1 VIYRLLRPL
10 VFQGDP
16 ERAHELAM
24 STLERLGPL
33 LTRAPS
39 PLPVREP
46 RLEQRLF
53 GLRFPN
59 PLGLA
64 AGFDKSAR
72 ALAAWPA
79 LGFGFAEI
87 GTVTPVPQAGNPRP
101 RLFRLP
107 ADAALLNRMG
117 FNNDGAERVA
127 ERLARWRRAAGP
139 GRPPVGVNLGASA
152 AGAREG
158 GEADYLAA
166 FERLWPGADYF
177 VVNVS
182 SPNTPGLRR
191 LQERTPLEAI
201 LRALAAANGRLAAE
215 SGAGARPLLVKIA
228 PDLEPLQV
236 DDVVDLALEHGLA
249 GLVVANTTISREGLV
264 SPERVLREAGGVSG
278 RPLRERSTALLRR
291 AYARSGGRLSLVGV
305 GGVFDAEDAWQKL
318 LAGASLVQLYTALVY
333 EGPTVV
339 RRINLG
345 LLERME
351 REGVRSLGEVVGSGV
366 GAASAV
372 P

>member
-1 VIYRLLRPL
+1 MIYRLLRPL

-16 ERAHELAM
+16 ERAHDLAM
-24 STLERLGPL
+24 ASLERL
-33 LTRAPS
+33 APVLARTGS
-39 PLPVREP
+39 PLPVRDP
-46 RLEQRLF
+46 RLEQRLL
-53 GLRFPN
+53 GLSFPS

-87 GTVTPVPQAGNPRP
+87 GTVTPASQPGNPRP

-107 ADAALLNRMG
+107 ADDALLNRMG

-127 ERLARWRRAAGP
+127 ERLARWRGAARGP
-139 GRPPVGVNLGASA
+139 RTPVGVNLGASA

-166 FERLWPGADYF
+166 FERLWPAADYF

-191 LQERTPLEAI
+191 LQERGPLEAI
-201 LRALAAANGRLAAE
+201 LRTLAAANARRAV
-215 SGAGARPLLVKIA
+215 GAGTRPRPLLVKIA
-228 PDLEPLQV
+228 PDLEPAQV
-236 DDVVDLALEHGLA
+236 DELVDLALEHRLDGMVL
-249 GLVVANTTISREGLV
+249 ANTTTSRDGLV
-264 SPERVLREAGGVSG
+264 SPERLLSEAGGVSG

-291 AYARSGGRLSLVGV
+291 AFNRGGGRLTLVGV

-333 EGPTVV
+333 EGPTVI

-351 REGVRSLGEVVGSGV
+351 RAGARSLAEVVGSEAGRRAE
-366 GAASAV
+366 G
-372 P
+372 